1 MKTVQTINS
10 PSPFRE
16 RLMLKLALL
25 FIGALVVVLFVNVA
39 WTVVATFGE
48 SRVFA
53 AQEDTTTP
61 AITIDPKIQT
71 DLAKAMSLDAI
82 PAVADVQ
89 NPFVDRAGIGTNII
103 STVASTSTTA
113 SAGSSANS
121 PSPSRTTS
129 VNGVSPMTLGPEVDN
144 TKARY
149 DDWFNRLRSGYLA
162 GPESETLGVDD
173 LVPVGFADGGDR
185 PVEVILFSLSLCK
198 TFTYPVG
205 TRFYNGT
212 LSEIKPNEVVFSVPN
227 GTRRKSYTEAHQCNA
242 NPSVGAGDM
251 N

>member
-103 STVASTSTTA
+103 S
-113 SAGSSANS
+113 
-121 PSPSRTTS
+121 
-129 VNGVSPMTLGPEVDN
+129 
-144 TKARY
+144 
-149 DDWFNRLRSGYLA
+149 
-162 GPESETLGVDD
+162 
-173 LVPVGFADGGDR
+173 
-185 PVEVILFSLSLCK
+185 
-198 TFTYPVG
+198 
-205 TRFYNGT
+205 
-212 LSEIKPNEVVFSVPN
+212 
-227 GTRRKSYTEAHQCNA
+227 
-242 NPSVGAGDM
+242 
-251 N
+251 